1 MRCLMLLFLSPAFA
15 SAAPVQFEKDIRPI
29 LEARCVS
36 CHGPDKQR
44 GGLRLD
50 RKADAQK
57 GGDSGLAIQ
66 PGKSKDSLML
76 HRVTSASGTER
87 MPPKGDPLTVAQI
100 ALLKEWIDAGAVWPD
115 ATATSGQPPHWS
127 FQPLVRPA
135 GNGID
140 AFILARLKTAGL
152 SPSPLADKRTL
163 IRRLSFD
170 LCGLPPSPERIERF
184 LQDDSPGAYDALVE
198 EFLASSQFGERWARH
213 WLDVVRFADS
223 HGFEM
228 NQVRPNAYHYRDY
241 VIRSFNDD
249 KPYDRFVREQIAGD
263 SLMSPAAMG
272 FLVAGAWDQVKS
284 PDLVLTAQQRADEL
298 HDMAATTGS
307 TFLGLTV
314 GCARCHAHKFDPI
327 SQTDYYAIKAVFSGV
342 KHGESAID
350 TQRTAADDVATLAT
364 VPGKPLPKQLRK
376 AVSTGRNT
384 DRFAPTDAK
393 AIRFTIRKTTDLQPC
408 IDELEAYTVGAN
420 PKNVALASEGAK
432 AKASGSMTGNPI
444 HQLSNIHD
452 AKFGNSFSWISNEN
466 GKGWVTIEFAKI
478 ERIDRIVWS
487 RDRTNP
493 PRYFD
498 RIANDYLIEVS
509 IDGKAWQPVA
519 SSDDRDRGIGATLA
533 YCGQFGK
540 PEETFRLHRGD
551 VTTPKEKVAP
561 GVLATFANGFAIPEA
576 ATDSERRAAFANW
589 IVAADNP
596 LTSRVIVN
604 RIWQHHFGTGLVD
617 TSSDFGINGRSPS
630 HPELLD
636 WLATEL
642 IRQKWSLKAIH
653 RAIVKSATYRQQSAN
668 RVEAIA
674 KDAQSRMLWR
684 YPPQRLEA
692 EALRDSILAVSGK
705 LDAKMYGPGFDL
717 FQPDSNY
724 VRVYTPKSEFGPETF
739 RRMIY
744 QIKPRMQLD
753 DTFGAFDCPDGGQ
766 IAPKRSQSTTPL
778 QALNLL
784 NSPFVL
790 QQSAFFAERLKKQH
804 ADEPAR
810 VAFAFALAFGRTPTR
825 AESDAALSLIQSH
838 GLPAFCRALFN
849 ANEFAFIR

>member
-1 MRCLMLLFLSPAFA
+1 MRCLMLLLLSSAFA

-29 LEARCVS
+29 LESCCVS

-66 PGKSKDSLML
+66 SGQSKDSLML
-76 HRVTSASGTER
+76 HRVTSAIGTER
-87 MPPKGDPLTVAQI
+87 MPPKGDPLSATQI
-100 ALLKEWIDAGAVWPD
+100 ASLKEWIDAGAVWPD
-115 ATATSGQPPHWS
+115 ATAASDKPPHWS

-140 AFILARLKTAGL
+140 AFIIASLKTAGL
-152 SPSPLADKRTL
+152 TPSPLADKRTL

-184 LQDDSPGAYDALVE
+184 LHDDSVGAYDALVE
-198 EFLASSQFGERWARH
+198 EFLASPQFGERWARH

-327 SQTDYYAIKAVFSGV
+327 SQIDYYAIKAVFSGV

-350 TQRTAADDVATLAT
+350 TLRTAADDVATLAT
-364 VPGKPLPKQLRK
+364 LPGKLLPKQLRR
-376 AVSTGRNT
+376 AVSTGKNT
-384 DRFAPTDAK
+384 DRIAPTDAK

-452 AKFGNSFSWISNEN
+452 AKFGNSFSWISNEI
-466 GKGWVTIEFAKI
+466 GKGWVVIEFAKI
-478 ERIDRIVWS
+478 ERIDRVVWS

-498 RIANDYLIEVS
+498 RIATDYLVEVS
-509 IDGKAWQPVA
+509 TDGKVWQPVA

-617 TSSDFGINGRSPS
+617 TSSDFGINGSSPS

-642 IRQKWSLKAIH
+642 VRQKWSLKAIH
-653 RAIVKSATYRQQSAN
+653 RTIVKSATYRQQSAN
-668 RVEAIA
+668 RAEAIA
-674 KDAQSRMLWR
+674 KDAQTRLLWR

-790 QQSAFFAERLKKQH
+790 QQSAFFADHLKKQH

-810 VAFAFALAFGRTPTR
+810 VALAFALAFGRAPTK
-825 AESDAALSLIQSH
+825 AETDAALSLIRTH

>member
-1 MRCLMLLFLSPAFA
+1 MRCLMLLLLSPAFA
-15 SAAPVQFEKDIRPI
+15 SAAPVAFEKDIRPI
-29 LEARCVS
+29 LESRCVS
-36 CHGPDKQR
+36 CHGPVKQR

-57 GGDSGLAIQ
+57 GGDSGLAFK
-66 PGKSKDSLML
+66 PGQSKDSLML
-76 HRVTSASGTER
+76 HRVTSAIGTER
-87 MPPKGDPLTVAQI
+87 MPPKGDPLTATQI
-100 ALLKEWIDAGAVWPD
+100 AVLKDWIDSGAVWPD
-115 ATATSGQPPHWS
+115 ATATSDKPPHWS

-140 AFILARLKTAGL
+140 AFIAARLKSAGL
-152 SPSPLADKRTL
+152 TPSLLADKRTL

-184 LQDDSPGAYDALVE
+184 LHDDSVGAYDALVE
-198 EFLASSQFGERWARH
+198 EFLASPQFGERWARH

-350 TQRTAADDVATLAT
+350 TLRTAADDVATLAT
-364 VPGKPLPKQLRK
+364 LPGKPLPKQLRK
-376 AVSTGRNT
+376 GVSTGKNT

-432 AKASGSMTGNPI
+432 AKSSGSMTGNPI
-444 HQLSNIHD
+444 HQLSNVHD
-452 AKFGNSFSWISNEN
+452 AKFGNSFSWISNET
-466 GKGWVTIEFAKI
+466 GKGWVVIEFAKI
-478 ERIDRIVWS
+478 ERIDRVVWS

-498 RIANDYLIEVS
+498 RIATDYLVEVS
-509 IDGKAWQPVA
+509 VDGKAWQPVA

-617 TSSDFGINGRSPS
+617 TSSDFGINGSSPS

-642 IRQKWSLKAIH
+642 VRQKWSLKAIH

-668 RVEAIA
+668 RAEAIA
-674 KDAQSRMLWR
+674 KDAQTRLLWR

-790 QQSAFFAERLKKQH
+790 QQSAFFADHLKKQH

-810 VAFAFALAFGRTPTR
+810 VALAFALAFGRAPTK
-825 AESDAALSLIQSH
+825 AETDAALSLIRTH

>member
-1 MRCLMLLFLSPAFA
+1 MRCLMLLLLSPAFA
-15 SAAPVQFEKDIRPI
+15 SAAPVQFAKDVRPI
-29 LEARCVS
+29 LESRCVS

-76 HRVTSASGTER
+76 HRTTSAIGTER
-87 MPPKGDPLTVAQI
+87 MPPKGDPLTAAQI
-100 ALLKEWIDAGAVWPD
+100 ASLKEWIDAGAVWPD
-115 ATATSGQPPHWS
+115 ATATSDKPPHWS

-135 GNGID
+135 GDGID
-140 AFILARLKTAGL
+140 AFILSRLKTAGI
-152 SPSPLADKRTL
+152 SPSLLTDKRTL

-170 LCGLPPSPERIERF
+170 LCGLPPTPERTERF

-263 SLMSPAAMG
+263 SLMSPVAMG

-284 PDLVLTAQQRADEL
+284 PDLVLTAQHRADEL

-327 SQTDYYAIKAVFSGV
+327 SQADYYAIKAVFSGV
-342 KHGESAID
+342 KHGDSAID
-350 TQRTAADDVATLAT
+350 TQRAADDDVATLAT
-364 VPGKPLPKQLRK
+364 VPGKPLPKQFRRG
-376 AVSTGRNT
+376 VSTGKNT

-452 AKFGNSFSWISNEN
+452 AKFGNSFSWISNEI

-478 ERIDRIVWS
+478 ERIDRVVWS

-509 IDGKAWQPVA
+509 SDGKAWQPVA
-519 SSDDRDRGIGATLA
+519 SSDDRERGTGATLA

-540 PEETFRLHRGD
+540 PEDVFRLHRGD

-561 GVLATFANGFAIPEA
+561 GVLATFANGFAISET
-576 ATDSERRAAFANW
+576 ATDSERRAAFAKW

-636 WLATEL
+636 WLAIEL

-653 RAIVKSATYRQQSAN
+653 RAIVKSITYRQQSAN

-766 IAPKRSQSTTPL
+766 IAPKRTQSTTPL

-790 QQSAFFAERLKKQH
+790 QQALFFAERLKKPH
-804 ADEPAR
+804 ADEPGR
-810 VAFAFALAFGRTPTR
+810 VALAFALAFGRTPTK
-825 AESDAALSLIQSH
+825 AESDAALSLILSH
-838 GLPAFCRALFN
+838 GLPAFCRALLN